1 MSLELV
7 SEKITNKRRVDD
19 ELCERRVILLLELV
33 ISDNFSAHEQ
43 NLWIMD
49 DIVPQ
54 WMKNVTDFNNPY
66 ALGWASIG
74 YGLDNRENGWRAT
87 RVASHN
93 QFESAHGCK
102 LQSL

>member
-43 NLWIMD
+43 NL
-49 DIVPQ
+49 
-54 WMKNVTDFNNPY
+54 
-66 ALGWASIG
+66 
-74 YGLDNRENGWRAT
+74 
-87 RVASHN
+87 
-93 QFESAHGCK
+93 
-102 LQSL
+102 